1 MSSTIAQLLTLLSRD
16 GGQPRL
22 TWYGADGERIEL
34 SGAVL
39 VNWVTKT
46 TNLLVEEF
54 DAEPGTSVAT
64 DLPPHWRT
72 LVWALAV
79 WRAGA
84 ELRLVDAGTTGDAA
98 LSDAGAALPHAGPA
112 GASPAAVAGAPD
124 VVLTA
129 RPAVWAPPAGTRTRT
144 ELVAVSL
151 PALARRFDGELPSG
165 AVDAAS
171 AVMTYGDQLGYVP
184 PADPGATALSG
195 AGVALEV
202 DHAALLGWAAGHA
215 GATPGSGER
224 VLVRTSDA
232 PGAVAGLLAAAL
244 SVWAAGGSVVVLGPE
259 TTSAM
264 DADPARMA
272 RLVETERVT
281 VA

>member
-1 MSSTIAQLLTLLSRD
+1 MTSTITDLLTLLSRD

-22 TWYGADGERIEL
+22 TWYGAEGERIEL

-54 DAEPGTSVAT
+54 DAEPGIVVAT

-72 LVWALAV
+72 LVWALAT

-84 ELRLVDAGTTGDAA
+84 ELRLVDGAGEG
-98 LSDAGAALPHAGPA
+98 AGA
-112 GASPAAVAGAPD
+112 GAQSPALTGAPD

-129 RPAVWAPPAGTRTRT
+129 DPARWATPAGERRSRTSI
-144 ELVAVSL
+144 VAVSL
-151 PALARRFDGELPSG
+151 PALARRFDGELPAG

-184 PADPGATALSG
+184 PGDPGEAALSG
-195 AGVALEV
+195 AGVALDV
-202 DHAALLGWAAGHA
+202 DHAALLEWAAGHGGDSSGA
-215 GATPGSGER
+215 GDR
-224 VLVRTSDA
+224 VLVRTSTA
-232 PGAVAGLLAAAL
+232 PGAVADLLARSL
-244 SVWAAGGSVVVLGPE
+244 STWAAGGSVVVLGPE
-259 TTSAM
+259 TTAAL
-264 DADPARMA
+264 DADPARLT

>member
-1 MSSTIAQLLTLLSRD
+1 MSSTITQLLTLLSRD

-84 ELRLVDAGTTGDAA
+84 ELRLVDGDPVGSA
-98 LSDAGAALPHAGPA
+98 S
-112 GASPAAVAGAPD
+112 ASPAAVAGTPD

-144 ELVAVSL
+144 ELVVVSL

-195 AGVALEV
+195 SGVPLEV
-202 DHAALLGWAAGHA
+202 DHAALLEWAAGHA
-215 GATPGSGER
+215 GAHTSTSPRAGQR
-224 VLVRTSDA
+224 VLVRTSSA
-232 PGAVAGLLAAAL
+232 PGSVAGLLATAL

-259 TTSAM
+259 TTTAL
-264 DADPARMA
+264 DADPARLA
-272 RLVETERVT
+272 RLVETERVSAT
-281 VA
+281 